1 MLIIKKQNYT
11 WFIHDNW
18 VMFFSAF
25 LTYIIIKIKTKSLS
39 NITNEEFKRN
49 GIKTPSFQLKTG
61 VLSSLLMYLIL
72 VIFSKIRLKQ
82 QQKKK
87 VNQHET
93 NNNTNLFSNV
103 RGGENILDCIETDGV
118 YEVQKDSLMITIRRV
133 LKITK
138 NKVPFFIEPSVL
150 FLAYVINLK
159 RKNLLLL
166 HGVYGIDLLITD
178 VVQIALKSG
187 IGIGLM
193 IFLIA
198 LQPILMIPNLGAVG
212 LGSLLSFVLLT
223 SNDFKCDDYFYK
235 LPQFIDG
242 TSYIE
247 RPVISNEKIYVK
259 GYQDLQIMK
268 LDKIPLQ
275 TCTNDPEHIDMNKF
289 VEIII
294 QRLGP
299 IMGKLQSGSNLN
311 LNQKTEIRTCVSN
324 KRNYVK
330 LEHRTK
336 TLDDVKVENDST
348 NMEQVTPLIHTFEE
362 HSKKMRQPIRLETE
376 QE

>member
-1 MLIIKKQNYT
+1 
-11 WFIHDNW
+11 
-18 VMFFSAF
+18 
-25 LTYIIIKIKTKSLS
+25 
-39 NITNEEFKRN
+39 
-49 GIKTPSFQLKTG
+49 
-61 VLSSLLMYLIL
+61 
-72 VIFSKIRLKQ
+72 
-82 QQKKK
+82 
-87 VNQHET
+87 
-93 NNNTNLFSNV
+93 
-103 RGGENILDCIETDGV
+103 
-118 YEVQKDSLMITIRRV
+118 
-133 LKITK
+133 
-138 NKVPFFIEPSVL
+138 
-150 FLAYVINLK
+150 
-159 RKNLLLL
+159 
-166 HGVYGIDLLITD
+166 
-178 VVQIALKSG
+178 
-187 IGIGLM
+187 
-193 IFLIA
+193 
-198 LQPILMIPNLGAVG
+198 MIPNLGAVG

-235 LPQFIDG
+235 LPQFMEDG

-259 GYQDLQIMK
+259 GHQDLQIMK

-275 TCTNDPEHIDMNKF
+275 TCTNDPEHIDINKF

-299 IMGKLQSGSNLN
+299 IMGNLQSGSNPN
-311 LNQKTEIRTCVSN
+311 LNEKTEIRTCVSN

-330 LEHRTK
+330 LEHSTK